1 MNTAASDT
9 QATTP
14 TSLPRRALLGG
25 VGAVAAT
32 AVLTA
37 CGSSVGADSDGGAAD
52 GELAAATTAPPGPDA
67 EVVAGVA
74 DVPVGGAVMIDGK
87 RLVLSQPVAGDFR
100 AFVAICTHSG
110 CNISGVEGDEIV
122 CNCHGSRF
130 RLDGTVA
137 KGPAKRPLKTRPIE
151 ARGTDLVVG

>member
-1 MNTAASDT
+1 MNTAASET
-9 QATTP
+9 QATSTA
-14 TSLPRRALLGG
+14 LHRRALLGG

-32 AVLTA
+32 AALTA
-37 CGSSVGADSDGGAAD
+37 CGASTDGGSEAGTAD
-52 GELAAATTAPPGPDA
+52 GDLAATTTAPPGPDA
-67 EVVAGVA
+67 AVVAAVS
-74 DVPVGGAVMIDGK
+74 DVPVGGAVMIEDK
-87 RLVLSQPVAGDFR
+87 RLVVSQPVAGDFR

-137 KGPAKRPLKTRPIE
+137 QGPAKRPLKARSVE

>member
-1 MNTAASDT
+1 MNSEASETQVRAA
-9 QATTP
+9 AA
-14 TSLPRRALLGG
+14 LPRRALLGG
-25 VGAVAAT
+25 AGAVAAT
-32 AVLTA
+32 AVLAA
-37 CGSSVGADSDGGAAD
+37 CGTSADVTVDGAPGGESAAT
-52 GELAAATTAPPGPDA
+52 TTAPPGPDA
-67 EVVAGVA
+67 EVVAAVA
-74 DVPVGGAVMIDGK
+74 DVPVGGAVMIEGK
-87 RLVLSQPVAGDFR
+87 RLVVSQPVAGDFH

-137 KGPAKRPLKTRPIE
+137 QGPAKRPLKTRPIE

>member
-1 MNTAASDT
+1 
-9 QATTP
+9 
-14 TSLPRRALLGG
+14 
-25 VGAVAAT
+25 
-32 AVLTA
+32 
-37 CGSSVGADSDGGAAD
+37 
-52 GELAAATTAPPGPDA
+52 
-67 EVVAGVA
+67 
-74 DVPVGGAVMIDGK
+74 MIDGK

>member
-1 MNTAASDT
+1 
-9 QATTP
+9 
-14 TSLPRRALLGG
+14 
-25 VGAVAAT
+25 
-32 AVLTA
+32 
-37 CGSSVGADSDGGAAD
+37 
-52 GELAAATTAPPGPDA
+52 TTAPPGPDA
-67 EVVAGVA
+67 EVVAAVS
-74 DVPVGGAVMIDGK
+74 DVPVGGAVMIEGK
-87 RLVLSQPVAGDFR
+87 RLVVSQPVAGDFR

-137 KGPAKRPLKTRPIE
+137 QGPAKKPLKTRPVE